1 MPARSALENSAIG
14 APFKPNAYL
23 VRRAVQRLRKNVAA
37 HFPFHSRPC
46 ADMPARLEP
55 RRAIIAVAPFDDDAR
70 AAPSAPVPIRQLPD
84 ILINQIAAGE
94 VVERPASVV
103 KELVENA
110 LDAGALRIDIDLEEG
125 GVRLIRIRD
134 DGAGIAAA
142 ELPLAISRHATS
154 KIASLDDLEGVATLG
169 FRGEALPSIASVSRF
184 VVVSRRDEAEHGS
197 SLEVEGGRV
206 GGITPKPHPRGTTV
220 EVRDLFFNVPARRKF
235 LKAERTELGHIE
247 EWLRQL
253 ALARPD
259 VELRVSHNGRPSR
272 RWKGEGG
279 GMLHG
284 AGVSH
289 VRLNETLGE
298 EFARHALRVD
308 HSAAG
313 LRLHGWIAQPAYN
326 RASADQQY
334 LYVNGRAVRDRS
346 IAHAVKQAF
355 ADVLFHGRQP
365 AYVLFLELDPRRVDV
380 NVHPAKH
387 EVRFRDARL
396 LHDFVY
402 RTLHEALAETRAGQS
417 PASMEAGAATALVYP
432 DAGSPNATAG
442 MGWSQFQ
449 RGMPQAPLG
458 LQVAEARAGYAAL
471 YGASP
476 SMQAMASP
484 MPASDDATLPPL
496 GYAIAQLHG
505 IYILAETA
513 EGLIVVD
520 MHAAHE
526 RIGYEKLKRAHDGEG
541 LRSQPLLVPAALAV
555 SEREADTA
563 EREAAMLALLGFDVT
578 RSGLQ
583 SLTLRSVP
591 ALLAHGD
598 VEALLRDVLGD
609 LRDHGDTSFAG
620 GRRVVAARDE
630 LLSTMACHGAV
641 RANRRLSLPEM
652 NALLR
657 QMEATERSGQCNHGR
672 PTWARFTLPE
682 IDRWFLRG
690 R

>member
-1 MPARSALENSAIG
+1 MT
-14 APFKPNAYL
+14 
-23 VRRAVQRLRKNVAA
+23 
-37 HFPFHSRPC
+37 
-46 ADMPARLEP
+46 
-55 RRAIIAVAPFDDDAR
+55 
-70 AAPSAPVPIRQLPD
+70 IRQLPD
-84 ILINQIAAGE
+84 TLINQIAAGE
-94 VVERPASVV
+94 VIERPASVV

-110 LDAGALRIDIDLEEG
+110 LDAGARRIDIDLEEG

-134 DGAGIAAA
+134 DGKGIEPA
-142 ELPLAISRHATS
+142 ELPLAVSRHATS

-184 VVVSRRDEAEHGS
+184 ALTSRRDGS
-197 SLEVEGGRV
+197 DRAATLEVDGGRV
-206 GGITPKPHPRGTTV
+206 GEITPKPHPQGTTV

-259 VELRVSHNGRPSR
+259 VELRVSHNGKPSR
-272 RWKGEGG
+272 RWKGEGD
-279 GMLHG
+279 LL
-284 AGVSH
+284 SE
-289 VRLNETLGE
+289 VRLHEALGE
-298 EFARHALRVD
+298 EFARNALRVD
-308 HSAAG
+308 HAGAGHAMGSGQG

-346 IAHAVKQAF
+346 IAHAIKQAY

-396 LHDFVY
+396 IHDFVY
-402 RTLHEALAETRAGQS
+402 RTLQDALAETRAGTVAGVAGVPANDGPGAPSAYSAGYGASS
-417 PASMEAGAATALVYP
+417 PSYSYLERAS
-432 DAGSPNATAG
+432 
-442 MGWSQFQ
+442 
-449 RGMPQAPLG
+449 QAPLPM
-458 LQVAEARAGYAAL
+458 QVADTRAGYAAL
-471 YGASP
+471 YGGGNAATAAP
-476 SMQAMASP
+476 SFAQTAQ
-484 MPASDDATLPPL
+484 PATLPRTEDATLPPL

-505 IYILAETA
+505 IYILAESA

-526 RIGYEKLKRAHDGEG
+526 RIGYEKLKTAHDGEG
-541 LRSQPLLVPAALAV
+541 LRTQPLLVPATLAV
-555 SEREADTA
+555 SEREAEVA
-563 EREAAMLALLGFDVT
+563 EREAQTLAELGFEVT
-578 RSGLQ
+578 RSGPQ

-598 VEALLRDVLGD
+598 VEALLRDVLAD
-609 LRDHGDTSFAG
+609 LREHGES
-620 GRRVVAARDE
+620 RRVGAARDE
-630 LLSTMACHGAV
+630 LLATMACHGAV
-641 RANRRLSLPEM
+641 RANRRLTLPEM

-657 QMEATERSGQCNHGR
+657 EMEITERSGQCNHGR
-672 PTWARFTLPE
+672 PTWARFTLPD